1 VKSANLREADLISL
15 NDYYQNQIKVYAQ
28 NLFKKDQ
35 MLEASREKIHD
46 ELQKKNEMRKYF
58 DLEISKLKSI
68 IVELEL

>member
-1 VKSANLREADLISL
+1 MKSANLREADLISL